1 MQKIYEK
8 TPQSLFASNK
18 NLGSHCLLN
27 EYLLDEMKNENI
39 CEEKT

>member
-8 TPQSLFASNK
+8 TPQSLFAYNK